1 MINSAKDAA
10 FCLYLSKFMSVINAV
25 ILFLSDI
32 KNKENHKKY
41 SNESSL
47 FNAKEQQAER
57 LLNEYGDNILRLAYT
72 YLHNISDA
80 EDILQDTLIQYIRT
94 APAFENSFHEKAWL
108 IRVAGNL
115 SKNKIKYNNIRLT
128 DELKDNLEAQCQ
140 KDLSFVWE
148 AVKQLPIKYREA
160 VHLYYYEGYS
170 TAETAK
176 ILGRKESTI
185 RSDLKRG
192 REKLKEIL
200 KERYDFE

>member
-1 MINSAKDAA
+1 MINSAQDAA
-10 FCLYLSKFMSVINAV
+10 FCSYLSKFMSVINAV